1 MGAPLI
7 GSIAAPFAQSLTH
20 LFGSV
25 ALLLGLVLL
34 TQRRAGALVGAG
46 AVQAWVAA
54 GAAAVR
60 GGLGGDVGLVLAAL
74 ITLAA
79 SGVAI
84 PIALTLVIRR
94 RGVAPTPASAPGRMG
109 LGAALVGL
117 AALAVPAVAVAG
129 GGQTRESLA
138 VALAVLLLGALLVT
152 ARGSPIAQLVGM
164 LSLGNGLI
172 LAATPG
178 LPLVALVPL
187 AALAPAGLLLGAI
200 ARPESSLEAGAT
212 PGARGR

>member
-1 MGAPLI
+1 M
-7 GSIAAPFAQSLTH
+7 AAPMAAPMAAQFAQSLAH

-60 GGLGGDVGLVLAAL
+60 GGLGGDAGLVVAAL

-94 RGVAPTPASAPGRMG
+94 RGVAPAPASAPGRMG
-109 LGAALVGL
+109 LGAALIGL

-129 GGQTRESLA
+129 GGLTRESLA

-152 ARGSPIAQLVGM
+152 ARGHPIAQLVGT

-187 AALAPAGLLLGAI
+187 AALAPAGLLLGAMTL
-200 ARPESSLEAGAT
+200 PEFSLEAGAAA
-212 PGARGR
+212 GRRGR